1 MEQEMNNQQEEP
13 MIIDGKEVSDIRI
26 QCSKHGDIS
35 QGSVYLRYTTV
46 SNGEKQTIVNNNNL
60 LCMCCLNELYTK
72 FQNEPE
78 TEVEISYQ
86 KNPDGSL
93 MLDENNNPI
102 RIKKEKIIYER
113 NNDGTLKLDDSGNPI
128 PKKIVGNVSVDVQY
142 KNPEKPQDGEE

>member
-1 MEQEMNNQQEEP
+1 MEELENRNTEEP
-13 MIIDGKEVSDIRI
+13 MIIEGKEVSDIRI
-26 QCSKHGDIS
+26 HCSKHGDIS
-35 QGSVYLRYTTV
+35 QGSVYLRYTTI
-46 SNGEKQTIVNNNNL
+46 SNGEKQIIVNNNNL

-78 TEVEISYQ
+78 TEIEITYQ
-86 KNPDGSL
+86 KNPDGTL
-93 MLDENNNPI
+93 KLDENSNPI

>member
-1 MEQEMNNQQEEP
+1 MEELNNQHEEP
-13 MIIDGKEVSDIRI
+13 MIIEGKEVSDIRI

-46 SNGEKQTIVNNNNL
+46 SNGEKQIIVNNNNL

-78 TEVEISYQ
+78 TEVEISYS
-86 KNPDGSL
+86 KNSDGSL
-93 MLDENNNPI
+93 ILDENNNPI

-113 NNDGTLKLDDSGNPI
+113 NDNGTLKLDDSGNPI
-128 PKKIVGNVSVDVQY
+128 PKKIVGDVSVDVQY